1 MDIKTLIDTRA
12 MTRYQWFI
20 IAIATFLNAM
30 DGYDILAMAFTATS
44 VAAEFGLSGSQLG
57 LLISLGFI
65 GMGIGSLSFGPLG
78 DRVGRR
84 PILLA
89 ALTLDGIGLV
99 WSGLAG
105 SATELGIA
113 RLLTGI
119 GVGGVLTVVT
129 VITSEYSNKRNRGM
143 AISIYAAGYGVGATL
158 GGLLAAQLIP
168 TTGWRGV
175 FLAGAVLS
183 VLGIAAVWA
192 FIPESFDYLRT
203 RGELTH
209 ARQIAVRLGIREEIT
224 FPESP
229 DTPASL
235 DFPVPGAARRGL
247 PAVLGPAFLRNT
259 LRLWGA
265 FALITIG
272 FQVASSWTPKLLED
286 AGMSAQQSIV
296 GGLLL
301 TLGGSFGSLIYGWL
315 TTRFSAQGTL
325 IAFSLGSAVLLVGF
339 ISSIPLPALAFTLGV
354 LTGML
359 LNGCIAG
366 LYSIAPQIYPAGMR
380 TTGVGVALGV
390 GRVGAILAPLGVG
403 VLIDAG
409 ISPLHIYLAVGCI
422 MILGATTLRGITL
435 HRDPTVVITEPAL
448 VEK

>member
-78 DRVGRR
+78 DRLGRR

-89 ALTLDGIGLV
+89 ALALDGIGLL
-99 WSGLAG
+99 WSGVAG
-105 SATELGIA
+105 SATELGLA

-183 VLGIAAVWA
+183 ALGIAAVWA

-203 RGELTH
+203 RGDLSR
-209 ARQIAVRLGIREEIT
+209 ARQIAVRLGIRDEVM
-224 FPESP
+224 FPSAP
-229 DTPASL
+229 NTPNT
-235 DFPVPGAARRGL
+235 PRRGL

-315 TTRFSAQGTL
+315 TTRFNAQATL

-339 ISSIPLPALAFTLGV
+339 ISSIPLPALAFALGV

-409 ISPLHIYLAVGCI
+409 ISPLHIYLTVGCI
-422 MILGATTLRGITL
+422 MILGATALRGITL
-435 HRDPTVVITEPAL
+435 HRETTVVMAKPAL

>member
-1 MDIKTLIDTRA
+1 MDIRTLIDTRA

-30 DGYDILAMAFTATS
+30 DGYDILAMAFTANS

-57 LLISLGFI
+57 FLISLGFI
-65 GMGIGSLSFGPLG
+65 GMGIGSLTFGPLG
-78 DRVGRR
+78 DRLGRR

-89 ALTLDGIGLV
+89 ALALDGIGLL
-99 WSGLAG
+99 WSGVAG
-105 SATELGIA
+105 SATELGLA

-168 TTGWRGV
+168 TAGWRVV
-175 FLAGAVLS
+175 FLAGAALS
-183 VLGIAAVWA
+183 AAGIVAVWA
-192 FIPESFDYLRT
+192 FIPESFDYLRQ
-203 RGELTH
+203 RDGQ
-209 ARQIAVRLGIREEIT
+209 ARAKQIAGRLGIREDFTLAAPTSTGSRPSSGIT
-224 FPESP
+224 
-229 DTPASL
+229 
-235 DFPVPGAARRGL
+235 
-247 PAVLGPAFLRNT
+247 AVLSPAFRRNT
-259 LRLWGA
+259 LKLWGA

-301 TLGGSFGSLIYGWL
+301 TLGGSLGSLLYGGL
-315 TTRFSAQGTL
+315 TTRFSAQRVL
-325 IAFSLGSAVLLVGF
+325 IVFSIGSAVLLVGF
-339 ISSIPLPALAFTLGV
+339 ISSISVATIAFTLGV
-354 LTGML
+354 ITGML

-366 LYSIAPQIYPAGMR
+366 LYSIAPQVYSAGMR
-380 TTGVGVALGV
+380 TTGVGMALGV
-390 GRVGAILAPLGVG
+390 GRIGAILAPLGVG

-409 ISPLHIYLAVGCI
+409 ITPFHIYLTVGCI
-422 MILGATTLRGITL
+422 MLLGATTLRGITL
-435 HRDPTVVITEPAL
+435 HREVHEVSPVPVL

>member
-1 MDIKTLIDTRA
+1 MDIRTLIDTRA

-30 DGYDILAMAFTATS
+30 DGYDILAMAFTANS

-57 LLISLGFI
+57 FLISLGFI
-65 GMGIGSLSFGPLG
+65 GMGIGSLTFGPLG
-78 DRVGRR
+78 DRLGRR

-89 ALTLDGIGLV
+89 ALTLDGIGLL
-99 WSGLAG
+99 WSGVAG
-105 SATELGIA
+105 SATELGMA

-168 TTGWRGV
+168 TVGWRVV
-175 FLAGAVLS
+175 FLAGAALS
-183 VLGIAAVWA
+183 AVGLAAVWA
-192 FIPESFDYLRT
+192 FIPESFDYLRH
-203 RGELTH
+203 RDDQ
-209 ARQIAVRLGIREEIT
+209 ARAKQIAGRLGIREKFTLNPPLSAGSQPRSGIT
-224 FPESP
+224 
-229 DTPASL
+229 
-235 DFPVPGAARRGL
+235 
-247 PAVLGPAFLRNT
+247 AVLSPAFKRNT
-259 LRLWGA
+259 LKLWGA

-301 TLGGSFGSLIYGWL
+301 TLGGSLGSLLYGWL
-315 TTRFSAQGTL
+315 TTRFSAQRVL
-325 IAFSLGSAVLLVGF
+325 IVFSIGSAVLLVGF
-339 ISSIPLPALAFTLGV
+339 ISSIAVATIAFSLGV
-354 LTGML
+354 ITGML

-366 LYSIAPQIYPAGMR
+366 LYSIAPQVYSAGMR
-380 TTGVGVALGV
+380 TTGVGMALGV
-390 GRVGAILAPLGVG
+390 GRIGAILAPLGVG

-409 ISPLHIYLAVGCI
+409 ISPFHIYLIVGCI
-422 MILGATTLRGITL
+422 MLLGATTLRGITL
-435 HRDPTVVITEPAL
+435 HREIHVVVPEPVL

>member
-1 MDIKTLIDTRA
+1 MDIRTLIDTRA

-30 DGYDILAMAFTATS
+30 DGYDILAMAFTANS
-44 VAAEFGLSGSQLG
+44 VATEFELSGSQLG

-78 DRVGRR
+78 DRLGRR

-89 ALTLDGIGLV
+89 ALTLDGIGLL
-99 WSGLAG
+99 WSGVAG
-105 SATELGIA
+105 SAMELGIA

-175 FLAGAVLS
+175 FLAGAALS
-183 VLGIAAVWA
+183 ALGIVAVWA

-203 RGELTH
+203 RGDLPR
-209 ARQIAVRLGIREEIT
+209 ARQIATRLGIREEVT
-224 FPESP
+224 FPS
-229 DTPASL
+229 TPVAADL
-235 DFPVPGAARRGL
+235 PGSGAPRRGL
-247 PAVLGPAFLRNT
+247 PAVLGPSFLRNT

-339 ISSIPLPALAFTLGV
+339 ISSIPLPALAFALGV

-409 ISPLHIYLAVGCI
+409 ISPLHIYLTVGCI

-435 HRDPTVVITEPAL
+435 HRETPVAMAEPAL

>member
-1 MDIKTLIDTRA
+1 MDIRTLIDTRA

-44 VAAEFGLSGSQLG
+44 VATEFGLSGSQLG

-78 DRVGRR
+78 DRLGRR

-89 ALTLDGIGLV
+89 ALALDGIGLL
-99 WSGLAG
+99 WSGVAG
-105 SATELGIA
+105 SATELGLA

-183 VLGIAAVWA
+183 AVGIAAVWA

-203 RGELTH
+203 RGDLPR
-209 ARQIAVRLGIREEIT
+209 ARQIAVRLGIRDEVT
-224 FPESP
+224 FPSAP
-229 DTPASL
+229 TTLNTP
-235 DFPVPGAARRGL
+235 RRGL

-315 TTRFSAQGTL
+315 TTRFSAQATL

-339 ISSIPLPALAFTLGV
+339 ISSIPLPALAFALGV

-390 GRVGAILAPLGVG
+390 GRIGAILAPLGVG

-435 HRDPTVVITEPAL
+435 HRETTVVIAEPAL

>member
-1 MDIKTLIDTRA
+1 MDIRTLIDTRA

-30 DGYDILAMAFTATS
+30 DGYDILAMAFTANS
-44 VAAEFGLSGSQLG
+44 VATEFGLSGAQLG

-78 DRVGRR
+78 DRLGRR

-89 ALTLDGIGLV
+89 ALTLDGIGLL
-99 WSGLAG
+99 WSGVAG
-105 SATELGIA
+105 SATELGLA

-175 FLAGAVLS
+175 FLAGAALS
-183 VLGIAAVWA
+183 AVGIAAVWA

-203 RGELTH
+203 RGDLPR
-209 ARQIAVRLGIREEIT
+209 ARQIAVRLGIREEVT
-224 FPESP
+224 FPSA
-229 DTPASL
+229 PASAA
-235 DFPVPGAARRGL
+235 FPRRGL
-247 PAVLGPAFLRNT
+247 PAVLSPALLRNT

-422 MILGATTLRGITL
+422 MLLGATTLRGITL
-435 HRDPTVVITEPAL
+435 HRETTVVIAEPAL